1 MIHLNAAMMGQVVL
15 AVLAAAAAAFVTIFI
30 AEFADKTQLVS
41 MSMACRYPPLQ
52 VLAGAMAALAVVIGL
67 AVTIGGLLA
76 AYIPHT
82 LVAVVSGIVF
92 IVIGIV
98 SYLRKESTDEE
109 CNSRD
114 GFLHTLLL
122 VFVAEFGDK
131 TQIAAMILAASL
143 GFPFAVFLGAMA
155 AMFFNHLIAVYLG
168 SRFISRIDPRYL
180 KTGTTVIFVV
190 IGVAIIALEAF
201 PG

>member
-1 MIHLNAAMMGQVVL
+1 MAHSIRVISDQVVF
-15 AVLAAAAAAFVTIFI
+15 AVFAAAVAAFITIFV

-41 MSMACRYPPLQ
+41 MSMACRYPPMQ

-82 LVAVVSGIVF
+82 LVAIVSGIVF
-92 IVIGIV
+92 IAIGMI
-98 SYLRKESTDEE
+98 SYLRKETKDEE
-109 CNSRD
+109 CNSKD
-114 GFLHTLLL
+114 GFLHTMLL
-122 VFVAEFGDK
+122 VFFAEFGDK

-143 GFPFAVFLGAMA
+143 GFPLAVFAGAMV
-155 AMFFNHLIAVYLG
+155 AMLLNHLIAVYLG
-168 SRFISRIDPRYL
+168 SRFISRVDPRYL
-180 KTGTTVIFVV
+180 KTGTTIIFVV
-190 IGVAIIALEAF
+190 IGVAIIALEVF

>member
-1 MIHLNAAMMGQVVL
+1 VVVVL
-15 AVLAAAAAAFVTIFI
+15 FAAAVAAFVTIFV

-52 VLAGAMAALAVVIGL
+52 VLTGAMVALAVVIGL
-67 AVTIGGLLA
+67 AVTVGGLLA

-82 LVAVVSGIVF
+82 LVAFVSGIVF

-98 SYLRKESTDEE
+98 SYLRKESTAEE
-109 CNSRD
+109 CRNRD
-114 GFLHTLLL
+114 GFLHTLVL

-143 GFPFAVFLGAMA
+143 GFPFAVFAGAMA
-155 AMFFNHLIAVYLG
+155 AMFCNHLIAVYLG
-168 SRFISRIDPRYL
+168 SRFISRIDPYYL

-190 IGVAIIALEAF
+190 IGTAIIALEVI
-201 PG
+201 PK

>member
-1 MIHLNAAMMGQVVL
+1 MF
-15 AVLAAAAAAFVTIFI
+15 AAATAAFITIFV

-52 VLAGAMAALAVVIGL
+52 VLAGAMVALAVVIGL
-67 AVTIGGLLA
+67 AVTVGGLLA

-82 LVAVVSGIVF
+82 LVAVISGAVF

-98 SYLRKESTDEE
+98 SYLRKESTEEE
-109 CNSRD
+109 CSSRD
-114 GFLHTLLL
+114 GFLHTMLL

-143 GFPFAVFLGAMA
+143 GFPFAVFAGAMA

-168 SRFISRIDPRYL
+168 SRFISRINPRHL
-180 KTGTTVIFVV
+180 KAGTTVVFVV

>member
-1 MIHLNAAMMGQVVL
+1 VV
-15 AVLAAAAAAFVTIFI
+15 
-30 AEFADKTQLVS
+30 
-41 MSMACRYPPLQ
+41 
-52 VLAGAMAALAVVIGL
+52 
-67 AVTIGGLLA
+67 LLA

-98 SYLRKESTDEE
+98 SYLRKENADEE

-114 GFLHTLLL
+114 GFLHTMLL

-143 GFPFAVFLGAMA
+143 VFPLQCFWEPWQQCFL
-155 AMFFNHLIAVYLG
+155 I
-168 SRFISRIDPRYL
+168 
-180 KTGTTVIFVV
+180 T
-190 IGVAIIALEAF
+190 
-201 PG
+201 